1 METKE
6 RKKKIQVNI
15 DRSLANDVDAILES
29 LGLNQTTLITALY
42 KRVAAQGEVP
52 FSLALT
58 KEEKINLELMD
69 AIDLIPTQHIST
81 AEELS
86 NWLDED
92 E

>member
-15 DRSLANDVDAILES
+15 DRNLANNVEAVLDS

-42 KRVAAQGEVP
+42 KRVEAQGEVP

-58 KEEKINLELMD
+58 ERRKN
-69 AIDLIPTQHIST
+69 QS
-81 AEELS
+81 
-86 NWLDED
+86 
-92 E
+92 

>member
-15 DRSLANDVDAILES
+15 DRNLANNVEAVLDS

-42 KRVAAQGEVP
+42 KRVEAQGEVP

-58 KEEKINLELMD
+58 KEEKINLELMN
-69 AIDLIPTQHIST
+69 AAESEKSRSIDI
-81 AEELS
+81 ER
-86 NWLDED
+86 
-92 E
+92 